1 MFGLRLIIILAV
13 VGGLIAF
20 IGDKLGSK
28 IGKKKLSVFGLRPYY
43 TSVLM
48 TVITGVLIAAT
59 TIIVMAISS
68 DSARTAMFGM
78 ERLQD
83 ELSSLNKEKAA
94 ASLEIEKAR
103 TDLAD
108 RNREIKELDSEI
120 DAISAEKTQLENE
133 VNTSRE
139 ELGRARIE
147 VNNLTESKAQLEKE
161 VGTLEETT
169 ARLRRGI
176 VAMREGD
183 VVYRS
188 GEVIYA
194 GVLSSKLNDEENAKQ
209 MEMFLNAANEAA
221 MQRMG
226 IRSEEP
232 VGVLWLPGELA
243 KAAQQEIQA
252 AEGNVFVRLRAVANI
267 IAGEPAICTI
277 ELVHNECVY
286 HNNELIYSKLIDVS
300 SIKYGL
306 DREILSFLNAVNHTA
321 VRAGVMPDPLTG
333 KVGNLDA
340 GTMVQTGERMADLG
354 GKVMLKAYAR
364 GDIYTSGP
372 VLLRLEV
379 EDADRE

>member
-103 TDLAD
+103 SDLAD
-108 RNREIKELDSEI
+108 RNREIQELDSEI
-120 DAISAEKTQLENE
+120 DAISTEKTQLENE

-139 ELGRARIE
+139 ELGRARAE
-147 VNNLTESKAQLEKE
+147 VNALSESKTMLEQE
-161 VGTLEETT
+161 VGELEETT

-194 GVLSSKLNDEENAKQ
+194 GVLSSKLNDEDNAKQ
-209 MEMFLNAANEAA
+209 MEIFLNAANEAA

-232 VGVLWLPGELA
+232 VGVLWLRSELA
-243 KAAQQEIQA
+243 KAAEQEIQA
-252 AEGNVFVRLRAVANI
+252 ADGNVFVRLRAVANI

-286 HNNELIYSKLIDVS
+286 HSNELIYSNIIDIG
-300 SIKYGL
+300 SIKHGL

-340 GTMVQTGERMADLG
+340 GTMVQTGEKMADLG

>member
-1 MFGLRLIIILAV
+1 MFGLRLIIILAI

-78 ERLQD
+78 EKLQD

-94 ASLEIEKAR
+94 ASMEVEKVRA
-103 TDLAD
+103 DLAD
-108 RNREIKELDSEI
+108 RNLEIKELD
-120 DAISAEKTQLENE
+120 AEKAQLANE
-133 VNTSRE
+133 VSTSRE
-139 ELGRARIE
+139 ELGRARQE
-147 VNNLTESKAQLEKE
+147 VNLLTESKATLEKE
-161 VGTLEETT
+161 VSSLEETT
-169 ARLRRGI
+169 ERLRRGI

-194 GVLSSKLNDEENAKQ
+194 GVLSSKLNNEENAKQ

-232 VGVLWLPGELA
+232 VGVLWLPNELA
-243 KAAQQEIQA
+243 QAAMKEIQA
-252 AEGNVFVRLRAVANI
+252 ADGNVFVRLRAVANI

-286 HNNELIYSKLIDVS
+286 KDNEMIYSKVIDVTG
-300 SIKYGL
+300 IKYGL
-306 DREILSFLNAVNHTA
+306 DREILTFLNEVNHTA

-340 GTMVQTGERMADLG
+340 GTMVQTGEKMAALG
-354 GKVMLKAYAR
+354 GKVVLKAYAR

-379 EDADRE
+379 EDAEE

>member
-78 ERLQD
+78 DQLQD
-83 ELSSLNKEKAA
+83 ELRSLNKEKAA
-94 ASLEIEKAR
+94 ASLEIDKAR
-103 TDLAD
+103 ADLAD
-108 RNREIKELDSEI
+108 RNKEIQELD
-120 DAISAEKTQLENE
+120 AEKAQLEDE
-133 VNTSRE
+133 VNTSRA
-139 ELGRARIE
+139 ELGRAREE
-147 VNNLTESKAQLEKE
+147 VNSLTAAKAGLEEEVGQLEK
-161 VGTLEETT
+161 TT
-169 ARLRRGI
+169 ERLRRGI

-194 GVLSSKLNDEENAKQ
+194 GVLSSHLKDEENAKQ
-209 MEMFLNAANEAA
+209 LELFLNAANEAA

-226 IRSEEP
+226 INSEEP
-232 VGVLWLPGELA
+232 VGVLWLPSELA
-243 KAAQQEIQA
+243 QAALKEIQA
-252 AEGNVFVRLRAVANI
+252 ADGNVFVRLRAVANI
-267 IAGEPAICTI
+267 IAGEPAVCTI

-286 HNNELIYSKLIDVS
+286 KDNELIYSQVIDISGV
-300 SIKYGL
+300 KYGL
-306 DREILSFLNAVNHTA
+306 DREILMFLNSVNHTA

-340 GTMVQTGERMADLG
+340 GTMVQTGEKMAALG

-379 EDADRE
+379 EDADNE

>member
-78 ERLQD
+78 EQLQD
-83 ELSSLNKEKAA
+83 ELRSLNKEKAA
-94 ASLEIEKAR
+94 ASLEIDKAR
-103 TDLAD
+103 ADLAD
-108 RNREIKELDSEI
+108 RNKEIQELD
-120 DAISAEKTQLENE
+120 AEKAQLEDE
-133 VNTSRE
+133 VNTSRA
-139 ELGRARIE
+139 ELGRAREE
-147 VNNLTESKAQLEKE
+147 VNSLAAAKAGLEEEVGQLEK
-161 VGTLEETT
+161 TT
-169 ARLRRGI
+169 ERLRRGI

-194 GVLSSKLNDEENAKQ
+194 GVLSSHLKDEENAKQ
-209 MEMFLNAANEAA
+209 LELFLNAANEAA

-226 IRSEEP
+226 INSEEP

-243 KAAQQEIQA
+243 QAALKEIQA
-252 AEGNVFVRLRAVANI
+252 ADGNVFVRLRAVANI
-267 IAGEPAICTI
+267 IAGEPAVCTI

-286 HNNELIYSKLIDVS
+286 KDNELIYSQVIDISGV
-300 SIKYGL
+300 KYGL
-306 DREILSFLNAVNHTA
+306 DREILMFLNSVNHTA

-340 GTMVQTGERMADLG
+340 GTMVQTGEKMAALG

-379 EDADRE
+379 EDADNE

>member
-59 TIIVMAISS
+59 TIIVMAASS

-78 ERLQD
+78 EQLQD
-83 ELSSLNKEKAA
+83 ELRSLNKEKEA

-103 TDLAD
+103 ADLAD
-108 RNREIKELDSEI
+108 RNKEIQELD
-120 DAISAEKTQLENE
+120 AARAQLAAE
-133 VNTSRE
+133 VSTSRE
-139 ELGRARIE
+139 ELGRARAE
-147 VNNLTESKAQLEKE
+147 VNSLTESKATLEAE
-161 VGTLEETT
+161 VGSLEETT
-169 ARLRRGI
+169 ERLRRGI
-176 VAMREGD
+176 VAMREGS

-194 GVLSSKLNDEENAKQ
+194 GVL
-209 MEMFLNAANEAA
+209 FLSAANEAA

-232 VGVLWLPGELA
+232 VGVLWLPNELA
-243 KAAQQEIQA
+243 QAALKEIQSA
-252 AEGNVFVRLRAVANI
+252 DGNVFVRLRAVANI
-267 IAGEPAICTI
+267 IAGEPAICTV

-286 HNNELIYSKLIDVS
+286 KDNELIFSKVIDVS
-300 SIKYGL
+300 DIKYGL
-306 DREILSFLNAVNHTA
+306 DREILAFLNEVNHTA

-340 GTMVQTGERMADLG
+340 GTMVQTGEKMADLG
-354 GKVMLKAYAR
+354 GQVMLKAYAR

-379 EDADRE
+379 EDADKE

>member
-78 ERLQD
+78 EQLQD
-83 ELSSLNKEKAA
+83 ELRSLNKEKAA
-94 ASLEIEKAR
+94 ASLEIDKAR
-103 TDLAD
+103 ADLAD
-108 RNREIKELDSEI
+108 RNKEIQELD
-120 DAISAEKTQLENE
+120 AEKAQLEDE
-133 VNTSRE
+133 VNTSRA
-139 ELGRARIE
+139 ELGRAREE
-147 VNNLTESKAQLEKE
+147 VNSLTAAKAGLEEEVGQLEK
-161 VGTLEETT
+161 TT
-169 ARLRRGI
+169 ERLRRGI

-194 GVLSSKLNDEENAKQ
+194 GVLSSHLKDEENAKQ
-209 MEMFLNAANEAA
+209 LELFLNAANEAA

-226 IRSEEP
+226 INSEEP
-232 VGVLWLPGELA
+232 VGVLWLPSELA
-243 KAAQQEIQA
+243 QAALKEIQA
-252 AEGNVFVRLRAVANI
+252 ADGNVFVRLRAVANI
-267 IAGEPAICTI
+267 IAGEPAVCTI

-286 HNNELIYSKLIDVS
+286 KDNELIYSQVINISGV
-300 SIKYGL
+300 KYGL
-306 DREILSFLNAVNHTA
+306 DREILMFLNSVNHTA

-340 GTMVQTGERMADLG
+340 GTMVQTGEKMAALG

-379 EDADRE
+379 EDADNE

>member
-59 TIIVMAISS
+59 TIIVMAVSS

-83 ELSSLNKEKAA
+83 ELSSLNKEREVAVAEIDKTRAA
-94 ASLEIEKAR
+94 
-103 TDLAD
+103 LAD
-108 RNREIKELDSEI
+108 RNKEIKELDKEI
-120 DAISAEKTQLENE
+120 DSINAEKAHLQNE
-133 VNTSRE
+133 VAGSRE
-139 ELGRARIE
+139 ELGRARAE
-147 VNNLTESKAQLEKE
+147 VNSLSESKATLEKE
-161 VGTLEETT
+161 VTSLEETT
-169 ARLRRGI
+169 NRLRRGI

-194 GVLSSKLNDEENAKQ
+194 GVLNNGLSDAENSKQLEL
-209 MEMFLNAANEAA
+209 FLNAANEAA

-232 VGVLWLPGELA
+232 VGVLWLPKDVA
-243 KAAQQEIQA
+243 QAALKEIQS
-252 AEGNVFVRLRAVANI
+252 AEGRVFVRLRAVANI
-267 IAGEPAICTI
+267 IGGEPAVCTV
-277 ELVHNECVY
+277 ELANNTCIY
-286 HNNELIYSKLIDVS
+286 KDNELILSQVIDVGN
-300 SIKYGL
+300 IKYGL
-306 DREILSFLNAVNHTA
+306 DREILMFLNSVNHTA
-321 VRAGVMPDPLTG
+321 VSAGVIPDPLTG

-340 GTMVQTGERMADLG
+340 GTMVQTGEKMAALG
-354 GKVMLKAYAR
+354 GRVVLKAYAR

-379 EDADRE
+379 ENADE

>member
-1 MFGLRLIIILAV
+1 MFGLRLIIILAI

-78 ERLQD
+78 EKLQD
-83 ELSSLNKEKAA
+83 ELRSLNKEKAA
-94 ASLEIEKAR
+94 ASLEVEKVRA
-103 TDLAD
+103 DLAD
-108 RNREIKELDSEI
+108 SNREIKELD
-120 DAISAEKTQLENE
+120 AEKAQLANE
-133 VNTSRE
+133 VSTSRE
-139 ELGRARIE
+139 ELGRARME
-147 VNNLTESKAQLEKE
+147 VNSLTESKATLEKE
-161 VGTLEETT
+161 VSSLEETT
-169 ARLRRGI
+169 ERLRRGI

-194 GVLSSKLNDEENAKQ
+194 GVLSSKLNNEENAKQ

-232 VGVLWLPGELA
+232 VGVLWLPNELA
-243 KAAQQEIQA
+243 QAAMKEIQA
-252 AEGNVFVRLRAVANI
+252 ADGNVFVRLRAVANI
-267 IAGEPAICTI
+267 IAGEPAVCTI

-286 HNNELIYSKLIDVS
+286 KDNEMIYSKVIDVTG
-300 SIKYGL
+300 IKYGL
-306 DREILSFLNAVNHTA
+306 DREILTFLNEVNHTA

-340 GTMVQTGERMADLG
+340 GTMVQTGEKMAELG
-354 GKVMLKAYAR
+354 GKVVLKAYAR

-379 EDADRE
+379 EDAKE

>member
-1 MFGLRLIIILAV
+1 MRLIIILAV

-83 ELSSLNKEKAA
+83 ELSSLNREKAIA
-94 ASLEIEKAR
+94 AEEMDKAR
-103 TDLAD
+103 AALAD
-108 RNREIKELDSEI
+108 RNKEIQDLDGEIEAINSEK
-120 DAISAEKTQLENE
+120 AHLQNE
-133 VNTSRE
+133 VNSSRE
-139 ELGRARIE
+139 ELGRARAE
-147 VNNLTESKAQLEKE
+147 VNSLSESKATLEKE
-161 VGTLEETT
+161 VNSLEATT
-169 ARLRRGI
+169 ERLRRGI

-194 GVLSSKLNDEENAKQ
+194 GVLSSKLADAENAKQ
-209 MEMFLNAANEAA
+209 LEMFLSAANEAA

-226 IRSEEP
+226 IRN
-232 VGVLWLPGELA
+232 ELIQ
-243 KAAQQEIQA
+243 AALKEIQA
-252 AEGNVFVRLRAVANI
+252 ADGNVFVRLRAVANI

-286 HNNELIYSKLIDVS
+286 KNNELIYSKVIDVS
-300 SIKYGL
+300 GIKYGL
-306 DREILSFLNAVNHTA
+306 DREILMFLNSVNHTA
-321 VRAGVMPDPLTG
+321 VSAGVMPDPLTG

-340 GTMVQTGERMADLG
+340 GTMVQTGEKMAALG

-379 EDADRE
+379 EDAE

>member
-78 ERLQD
+78 EQLQD
-83 ELSSLNKEKAA
+83 ELRSLNKEKAA
-94 ASLEIEKAR
+94 ASLEIDKAR
-103 TDLAD
+103 ADLAD
-108 RNREIKELDSEI
+108 RNKEIQELD
-120 DAISAEKTQLENE
+120 AEKAQLEDE
-133 VNTSRE
+133 VNTSRA
-139 ELGRARIE
+139 ELGRAREE
-147 VNNLTESKAQLEKE
+147 VNSLTAAKAGLEEEVGQLEK
-161 VGTLEETT
+161 TT
-169 ARLRRGI
+169 ERLRRGI

-194 GVLSSKLNDEENAKQ
+194 GVLSSHLKDEENAKQ
-209 MEMFLNAANEAA
+209 LELFLNAANEAA

-226 IRSEEP
+226 INSEEP

-243 KAAQQEIQA
+243 QAALKEIQA
-252 AEGNVFVRLRAVANI
+252 ADGNVFVRLRAVANI
-267 IAGEPAICTI
+267 IAGEPAVCTI

-286 HNNELIYSKLIDVS
+286 KDNELIYSQVIDIGGV
-300 SIKYGL
+300 KYGL
-306 DREILSFLNAVNHTA
+306 DREILMFLNSVNHTA

-340 GTMVQTGERMADLG
+340 GTMVQTGEKMAALG

-379 EDADRE
+379 EDADNE

>member
-78 ERLQD
+78 EQLQD
-83 ELSSLNKEKAA
+83 ELRSLNKEKAA
-94 ASLEIEKAR
+94 ASLEIDKAR
-103 TDLAD
+103 ADLAD
-108 RNREIKELDSEI
+108 RNKEIQELD
-120 DAISAEKTQLENE
+120 AEKAQLEDE
-133 VNTSRE
+133 VNTSRA
-139 ELGRARIE
+139 ELGRAREE
-147 VNNLTESKAQLEKE
+147 VNSLTAAKAGLEEEVGQLEK
-161 VGTLEETT
+161 TT
-169 ARLRRGI
+169 ERLRRGI

-194 GVLSSKLNDEENAKQ
+194 GVLSSHLKDEENAKQ
-209 MEMFLNAANEAA
+209 LELFLNAANEAA

-226 IRSEEP
+226 INSEEP
-232 VGVLWLPGELA
+232 VGVLWLPSELA
-243 KAAQQEIQA
+243 QAALKEIQA
-252 AEGNVFVRLRAVANI
+252 ADGNVFVRLRAVANI
-267 IAGEPAICTI
+267 IAGEPAVCTI

-286 HNNELIYSKLIDVS
+286 KDNELIYSQVIDISGV
-300 SIKYGL
+300 KYGL
-306 DREILSFLNAVNHTA
+306 DREILMFLNSVNHTA

-340 GTMVQTGERMADLG
+340 GTMVQTGEKMAALG

-379 EDADRE
+379 EDADNE

>member
-1 MFGLRLIIILAV
+1 MFGLRLIIILAI

-78 ERLQD
+78 EKLQD

-94 ASLEIEKAR
+94 ASTEVEKVRA
-103 TDLAD
+103 DLAD
-108 RNREIKELDSEI
+108 RNQEIKELD
-120 DAISAEKTQLENE
+120 AEKAQLANE
-133 VNTSRE
+133 VSTSRE
-139 ELGRARIE
+139 ELGQARME
-147 VNNLTESKAQLEKE
+147 VNSLTESKATLEKE
-161 VGTLEETT
+161 VSSLEETT
-169 ARLRRGI
+169 ERLRRGI

-194 GVLSSKLNDEENAKQ
+194 GVLSSKLNNEENAKQ

-232 VGVLWLPGELA
+232 VGVLWLPNELA
-243 KAAQQEIQA
+243 QAAMKEIQA
-252 AEGNVFVRLRAVANI
+252 ADGNVFVRLRAVANI

-286 HNNELIYSKLIDVS
+286 KDSEMIYSKVIDVTG
-300 SIKYGL
+300 IKYGL
-306 DREILSFLNAVNHTA
+306 DREILSFLNEVNHTA

-340 GTMVQTGERMADLG
+340 GTMVQTGEKMAALG
-354 GKVMLKAYAR
+354 GKVVLKAYAR

-379 EDADRE
+379 EDAER

>member
-83 ELSSLNKEKAA
+83 ELSSLNREKAIA
-94 ASLEIEKAR
+94 AEEMDKAR
-103 TDLAD
+103 AALAD
-108 RNREIKELDSEI
+108 RNKEIQDLDGEI
-120 DAISAEKTQLENE
+120 EAINAEKAHLQNE
-133 VNTSRE
+133 VNSSRE
-139 ELGRARIE
+139 ELGRARAE
-147 VNNLTESKAQLEKE
+147 VNSLSESKATLEKE
-161 VGTLEETT
+161 VNSLEATT
-169 ARLRRGI
+169 ERLRRGI

-194 GVLSSKLNDEENAKQ
+194 GALRRKLADAENTKQ
-209 MEMFLNAANEAA
+209 LEMFLSAANEAA

-232 VGVLWLPGELA
+232 VGVLWLSNELIQ
-243 KAAQQEIQA
+243 AALKEIQA
-252 AEGNVFVRLRAVANI
+252 ADGNVFVRLRAVANI

-286 HNNELIYSKLIDVS
+286 KNNELIYSKVIDVS
-300 SIKYGL
+300 GIKYGL
-306 DREILSFLNAVNHTA
+306 DREILMFLNSVNHTA
-321 VRAGVMPDPLTG
+321 VSAGVMPDPLTG

-340 GTMVQTGERMADLG
+340 GTMVQTGEKMAALG

-379 EDADRE
+379 EDAE

>member
-78 ERLQD
+78 EQLQD
-83 ELSSLNKEKAA
+83 ELRSLNKEKAA
-94 ASLEIEKAR
+94 ASLEIDKAR
-103 TDLAD
+103 ADLAD
-108 RNREIKELDSEI
+108 RNKEIQELDT
-120 DAISAEKTQLENE
+120 EKAQLEDE
-133 VNTSRE
+133 VNTSRA
-139 ELGRARIE
+139 ELGRAREE
-147 VNNLTESKAQLEKE
+147 VNSLTAAKAGLEEEVGQLEK
-161 VGTLEETT
+161 TT
-169 ARLRRGI
+169 ERLRRGI

-194 GVLSSKLNDEENAKQ
+194 GVLSSHLKDEENAKQ
-209 MEMFLNAANEAA
+209 LELFLNAANEAA

-226 IRSEEP
+226 INSEEP
-232 VGVLWLPGELA
+232 VGVLWLPSELA
-243 KAAQQEIQA
+243 QAALKEIQA
-252 AEGNVFVRLRAVANI
+252 ADGNVFVRLRAVANI
-267 IAGEPAICTI
+267 IAGEPAVCTI

-286 HNNELIYSKLIDVS
+286 KDNELIYSQVIDISGV
-300 SIKYGL
+300 KYGL
-306 DREILSFLNAVNHTA
+306 DREILMFLNSVNHTA

-340 GTMVQTGERMADLG
+340 GTMVQTGEKMAALG

-379 EDADRE
+379 EDADNE

>member
-59 TIIVMAISS
+59 TIIVMAASS

-78 ERLQD
+78 EQLQD
-83 ELSSLNKEKAA
+83 ELRSLNKEKEA

-103 TDLAD
+103 ADLAD
-108 RNREIKELDSEI
+108 RNKEIQELD
-120 DAISAEKTQLENE
+120 AARTQLAAE
-133 VNTSRE
+133 VSTSRE
-139 ELGRARIE
+139 ELGRARAE
-147 VNNLTESKAQLEKE
+147 VNSLTESKATLEAE
-161 VGTLEETT
+161 VGSLEETT
-169 ARLRRGI
+169 ERLRRGI
-176 VAMREGD
+176 VAMREGS

-209 MEMFLNAANEAA
+209 MEMFLSAANEAA

-232 VGVLWLPGELA
+232 VGVLWLPNELA
-243 KAAQQEIQA
+243 QAALKEIQSA
-252 AEGNVFVRLRAVANI
+252 DGNVFVRLRAVANI
-267 IAGEPAICTI
+267 IAGEPAICTV
-277 ELVHNECVY
+277 ELLNNECVY
-286 HNNELIYSKLIDVS
+286 NDNELIFIKVIDLS
-300 SIKYGL
+300 YIKYGI
-306 DREILSFLNAVNHTA
+306 DS
-321 VRAGVMPDPLTG
+321 
-333 KVGNLDA
+333 
-340 GTMVQTGERMADLG
+340 
-354 GKVMLKAYAR
+354 
-364 GDIYTSGP
+364 
-372 VLLRLEV
+372 
-379 EDADRE
+379 

>member
-78 ERLQD
+78 EQLQD
-83 ELSSLNKEKAA
+83 ELRSLNKEKAA
-94 ASLEIEKAR
+94 ASLEIDKAR
-103 TDLAD
+103 ADLAD
-108 RNREIKELDSEI
+108 RNKEIQELDSEK
-120 DAISAEKTQLENE
+120 AQLEDK
-133 VNTSRE
+133 VNTSRA
-139 ELGRARIE
+139 ELGRAREE
-147 VNNLTESKAQLEKE
+147 VNSLTVAKAGLEEEVGQLEK
-161 VGTLEETT
+161 TT
-169 ARLRRGI
+169 ERLRRGI

-194 GVLSSKLNDEENAKQ
+194 GVLSSHLKDEENAKQ
-209 MEMFLNAANEAA
+209 LELFLNAANEAA

-226 IRSEEP
+226 INSEEP
-232 VGVLWLPGELA
+232 VGVLWLPSELA
-243 KAAQQEIQA
+243 QAALKEIQA
-252 AEGNVFVRLRAVANI
+252 ADGNVFVRLRAVANI
-267 IAGEPAICTI
+267 IAGEPAVCTI

-286 HNNELIYSKLIDVS
+286 KDNELIYSQVIDISGV
-300 SIKYGL
+300 KYGL
-306 DREILSFLNAVNHTA
+306 DREILMFLNSVNHTA

-340 GTMVQTGERMADLG
+340 GTMVQTGEKMAALG

-379 EDADRE
+379 EDADNE

>member
-59 TIIVMAISS
+59 TIIVMAASS

-78 ERLQD
+78 EQLQD
-83 ELSSLNKEKAA
+83 ELRSLNREKEA

-103 TDLAD
+103 ADLAD
-108 RNREIKELDSEI
+108 RNKEIQELD
-120 DAISAEKTQLENE
+120 AERAQLAAE
-133 VNTSRE
+133 VSTSRE
-139 ELGRARIE
+139 ELGRARAE
-147 VNNLTESKAQLEKE
+147 VNSLTESKATLEAE
-161 VGTLEETT
+161 VGSLEETT
-169 ARLRRGI
+169 ERLRRGI
-176 VAMREGD
+176 VAMREGS

-209 MEMFLNAANEAA
+209 MEMFLSAANEAA

-232 VGVLWLPGELA
+232 VDVLWLPNELA
-243 KAAQQEIQA
+243 QAALKEIQSA
-252 AEGNVFVRLRAVANI
+252 DGNVFVRLRAVANI
-267 IAGEPAICTI
+267 IAGEPAICTV

-286 HNNELIYSKLIDVS
+286 KDNELIFSKVIDVS
-300 SIKYGL
+300 DIKYGL
-306 DREILSFLNAVNHTA
+306 DREILAFLNEVNHTA

-340 GTMVQTGERMADLG
+340 GTMVQTGEKMADLG
-354 GKVMLKAYAR
+354 GQVMLKAYAR

-379 EDADRE
+379 EDADKE

>member
-1 MFGLRLIIILAV
+1 MFGLRLIIILAI

-78 ERLQD
+78 EKLQD

-94 ASLEIEKAR
+94 ASMEVEKVRA
-103 TDLAD
+103 DLAD
-108 RNREIKELDSEI
+108 RNREIKELD
-120 DAISAEKTQLENE
+120 AEKAQLANE
-133 VNTSRE
+133 VSTSRE
-139 ELGRARIE
+139 ELGRARQE
-147 VNNLTESKAQLEKE
+147 VNSLTESKATLEKE
-161 VGTLEETT
+161 VSSLEETT
-169 ARLRRGI
+169 ERLRRGI

-194 GVLSSKLNDEENAKQ
+194 GVLSSKLNNEENAKQ

-232 VGVLWLPGELA
+232 VGVLWLPNELA
-243 KAAQQEIQA
+243 QAAMKEIQA
-252 AEGNVFVRLRAVANI
+252 ADGNVFVRLRAVANI

-286 HNNELIYSKLIDVS
+286 KDNEMIYSKVIDVTG
-300 SIKYGL
+300 IKYGL
-306 DREILSFLNAVNHTA
+306 DREILTFLNEVNHTA

-340 GTMVQTGERMADLG
+340 GTMVQTGEKMAALG
-354 GKVMLKAYAR
+354 GKVVLKAYAR

-379 EDADRE
+379 EDAEE